1 MNFFSIKIFLV
12 KTWVFVINIAFDMLP
27 ESGDFLGELG
37 DNALF
42 GGDAATAKSKS
53 GMEIKIL

>member
-1 MNFFSIKIFLV
+1 M
-12 KTWVFVINIAFDMLP
+12 INIAIDMLP
-27 ESGDFLGELG
+27 ESGDFLGEFG

-42 GGDAATAKSKS
+42 GGDAAIAKSKS

>member
-12 KTWVFVINIAFDMLP
+12 KTLVIVINIAIDMLP